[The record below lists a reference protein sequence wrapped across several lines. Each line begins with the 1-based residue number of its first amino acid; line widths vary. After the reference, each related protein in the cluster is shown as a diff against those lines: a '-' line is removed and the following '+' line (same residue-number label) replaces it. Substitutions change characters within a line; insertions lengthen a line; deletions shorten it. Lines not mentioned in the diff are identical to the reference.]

1 MSSPQINALCD
12 QAVQLHQAGR
22 LAEAERLYVQVR
34 TLDPRNVNAC
44 YLHGVIQYDRGEYAL
59 ALNSLEAALAAN
71 ARMPAALL
79 YRGLALE
86 SLNRDSDAVASYGK
100 AIQLQP
106 NMVEAL
112 ANRAGVLCRMGRPGH
127 ALGDCD
133 TAIAHNPN
141 FAPAWFNKGVALLAM
156 DKPAEALAAFDR
168 TLAVQSDFSIAHAPR
183 GAALRALGRLPHA
196 LAAYQR
202 APRDFESLEGAGK
215 VLHEMERY
223 PEALAAYDG
232 ALALRPDATTHN
244 NRGGVLQNM
253 RRMDE
258 ARAAYDAAL
267 ALEPDHADA
276 LNNRAMLLW
285 QHYRDRDAAL
295 ADRESL
301 LAIDPDHDFGLGHL
315 MLLRLTG
322 GDWREFADLKSRAD
336 AGVRAGKDVIR
347 PYVYQAVS
355 SLPADLQRCAQIYSS
370 RRHPALAPAWRPHT
384 SKKIKLGYL
393 CGEFREQATSFLA
406 AGLWEKHDKERFEL
420 FAFDND
426 RGDGT
431 PMRARLEAAF
441 DHFIPVAHLN
451 DDQAAAAIAEAGI
464 DILVN
469 LNGYFGLPRMG
480 VFARKPA
487 PIQVNYLGF
496 PATLGSP
503 YMDYIIADRI
513 VIPEDDARF
522 YDEKV
527 AWLPDSYQ
535 VNDNAR
541 AIGPETSR
549 AELGLPEGAFVF
561 CNFNQSYKL
570 LPATFD
576 SWMRIVSAVPG
587 SVLWLWDNNSAFM
600 DNLRREAELRD
611 VAPSR
616 LIFAPTAPH
625 ADHLARLKLAD
636 LALDQLP
643 YNAHTTASD
652 ALWAGLPLL
661 TCRGTAFPG
670 RVAASL
676 LTAIGLPELIAE
688 NMSDFEAKAIGLAG
702 KRDELAALR
711 AKLAANR
718 TTTPLFDT
726 DRYRRHIETAY
737 QTMWD
742 KFHNGEAP
750 DSFSV

>member
-1 MSSPQINALCD
+1 M
-12 QAVQLHQAGR
+12 HQAGR
-22 LAEAERLYVQVR
+22 LAEAEQLYVQVR
-34 TLDPRNVNAC
+34 RLQPGHVNAC
-44 YLHGVIQYDRGEYAL
+44 YLHGVLQYDRGECAL
-59 ALNSLEAALAAN
+59 ALNSLEAAVN

-86 SLNRDSDAVASYGK
+86 GLGRDSEALASYGK
-100 AIQLQP
+100 AVQLQP
-106 NMVEAL
+106 DMVEAL
-112 ANRAGVLCRMGRPGH
+112 SNRANLLCRMGRAGH

-133 TAIAHNPN
+133 LALTYNPR
-141 FAPAWFNKGVALLAM
+141 FVPALFTKGVALM
-156 DKPAEALAAFDR
+156 QMGRSAEALLFFDQ
-168 TLAVQSDFSIAHAPR
+168 TLALAPDFAIAHGPR
-183 GAALRALGRLPHA
+183 GAVLHALGRAPEA

-202 APRDFESLEGAGK
+202 APLDFDTFSGIGK
-215 VLHEMERY
+215 VLHGMERY

-232 ALALRPDATTHN
+232 ALKLKQDATIHN
-244 NRGGVLQNM
+244 NRGGALQNI

-267 ALEPDHADA
+267 ALEPDHTEA
-276 LNNRAMLLW
+276 LNNRATLLW
-285 QHYRDRDAAL
+285 QHYRDREAAL
-295 ADRESL
+295 ADRERL
-301 LAIDPDHDFGLGHL
+301 LDIDPDHDFGLGHL
-315 MLLRLTG
+315 LLLRLTG
-322 GDWREFADLKSRAD
+322 GDWTDFADLKSKAD

-355 SLPADLQRCAQIYSS
+355 SSPADLQRCARIYSS
-370 RRHPALAPAWRPHT
+370 RRHPPLAPTWRPR
-384 SKKIKLGYL
+384 SNQKIKLGYL
-393 CGEFREQATSFLA
+393 CGEFREHATSFLA
-406 AGLWEKHDKERFEL
+406 AGLWEKHDKTRFEL

-441 DHFIPVAHLN
+441 DHFIPIAALN

-487 PIQVNYLGF
+487 PLQVNYLGF
-496 PATLGSP
+496 PATLGAP
-503 YMDYIIADRI
+503 YMDYIIADRV

-535 VNDNAR
+535 VNDDAR
-541 AIGPETSR
+541 AIGPDTSR
-549 AELGLPEGAFVF
+549 AKLGLPEGALVF

-576 SWMRIVSAVPG
+576 SWMRILEAVPG
-587 SVLWLWDNNSAFM
+587 SVLWLWDNNPAFVENM
-600 DNLRREAELRD
+600 RREAEARG
-611 VAPSR
+611 VAAAR

-625 ADHLARLKLAD
+625 GDHLARLKLAD

-688 NMSDFEAKAIGLAG
+688 NMHDFEVRAIALGNN
-702 KRDELAALR
+702 RNELAALR
-711 AKLAANR
+711 AKLASNR
-718 TTTPLFDT
+718 TTTALFDT
-726 DRYRRHIETAY
+726 DRTRRHIETAY

-742 KFHNGEAP
+742 KFQNGEAL
-750 DSFSV
+750 DSFLV